1 MNYRPRINENLLK
14 DFSKLFKIIFL
25 VGARQ
30 VGKSSLLA
38 HLFPQNKVF
47 VFDPI
52 QDLFNV
58 RKNPDLF
65 LSDFKPPLILDE
77 IQFAPELL
85 PSLKRYA
92 DSSDDKGQ
100 YFLTGSQQL
109 SILKSVSESL
119 AGRVVIIPVTPMTP
133 HEMYATFNKDQNWFL
148 NYLKHPDTFFN
159 ATLKKIDSAVTRLE
173 AILRGGMPGVID
185 LPTRA
190 LGAYFSSYVQTYV
203 ERDVRLLE
211 NIEDLS
217 NFGRFIAL
225 ISALTSQEINYS
237 QLGRELGISSKTA
250 ERWLRLLVHTY
261 QWAELQPFHM
271 NAIKRLSLKPKGII
285 TDTGLACYLQRI
297 SSPEALAASPMQGAF
312 FESYCFNM
320 IKGFCT
326 ALQVMPNFY
335 HWRTLAGAEVDII
348 VEIDGVFYPIEV
360 KSATTVSG
368 NDVRGI
374 TAFRE
379 TYPHLR
385 IAKGVVIYAGDEC
398 YHITQDVVAVPW
410 NAE

>member
-1 MNYRPRINENLLK
+1 MNYKKRINENLIRS
-14 DFSKLFKIIFL
+14 FAKLFKIVFL

-30 VGKSSLLA
+30 VGKSSVLG

-52 QDLFNV
+52 QDIYGA

-65 LSDFKPPLILDE
+65 LHDFKPPLILDE
-77 IQFAPELL
+77 IQFVPELL
-85 PSLKRYA
+85 PSLKRNVDLSEA
-92 DSSDDKGQ
+92 KGQ

-109 SILKSVSESL
+109 SILKTVSESL
-119 AGRVVIIPVTPMTP
+119 AGRVVIISMNPMTP
-133 HEMYATFNKDQNWFL
+133 HEMYATFDEEKNWFL
-148 NYLKHPDTFFN
+148 HYLKNPDTFFKN
-159 ATLKKIDSAVTRLE
+159 RLTKIVIDPTRIEAVW
-173 AILRGGMPGVID
+173 RGGMPGIID
-185 LPTRA
+185 LPNDV

-217 NFGRFIAL
+217 NFGRFISL
-225 ISALTSQEINYS
+225 IAALTSQEINYS
-237 QLGRELGISSKTA
+237 QLGRELGISPKTA

-261 QWAELQPFHM
+261 QWTELQPFHM
-271 NAIKRLSLKPKGII
+271 NSIKRLSLKPKGII

-320 IKGFCT
+320 IKGFC
-326 ALQVMPNFY
+326 ASLHMMPNFY

-348 VEIDGVFYPIEV
+348 VEIDGTFYPIEV
-360 KSATTVSG
+360 KAATIVSK

-379 TYPHLR
+379 TYPQLR

-398 YHITQDVVAVPW
+398 YRITEDIVAVPW
-410 NAE
+410 NLQ